1 MSASAKRNAN
11 AFVGCTAPSE
21 GDAKTEHGKIVGNL
35 DAPRSDEV
43 DVGQGEI
50 GRALRNRGAVVGQGT
65 NAAAAL
71 AADPSPPEGR
81 MPNAGPCTCDQDHD
95 G

>member
-1 MSASAKRNAN
+1 
-11 AFVGCTAPSE
+11 
-21 GDAKTEHGKIVGNL
+21 VGNL
-35 DAPRSDEV
+35 DAGSDEL
-43 DVGQGEI
+43 DVRRGEI

-65 NAAAAL
+65 NVAAAL
-71 AADPSPPEGR
+71 AADPSPPEDT